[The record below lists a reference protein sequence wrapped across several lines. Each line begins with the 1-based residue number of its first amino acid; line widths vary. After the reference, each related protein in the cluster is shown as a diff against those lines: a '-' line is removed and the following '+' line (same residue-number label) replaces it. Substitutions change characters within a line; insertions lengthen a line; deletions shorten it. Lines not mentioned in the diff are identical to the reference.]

1 MSLFNMLLSGAGYRP
16 EWITASFPVIR
27 AFILVVLAIA
37 SLIVIA
43 AVLMQSNS
51 ASGGTNVIS
60 GVQETYFAQNKG
72 SSREGRLKKI
82 TVIAISV
89 IAISSVVYAVME
101 LIYSGY

>member
-1 MSLFNMLLSGAGYRP
+1 MSLFNALFSDTPLRP
-16 EWITASFPVIR
+16 EWITSSFPIIR
-27 AFILVVLAIA
+27 AIILIVLAIA
-37 SLIVIA
+37 AIVVVVT
-43 AVLMQSNS
+43 VLMQSHS

-72 SSREGRLKKI
+72 SSREGRLKRLTI
-82 TVIAISV
+82 IAISV